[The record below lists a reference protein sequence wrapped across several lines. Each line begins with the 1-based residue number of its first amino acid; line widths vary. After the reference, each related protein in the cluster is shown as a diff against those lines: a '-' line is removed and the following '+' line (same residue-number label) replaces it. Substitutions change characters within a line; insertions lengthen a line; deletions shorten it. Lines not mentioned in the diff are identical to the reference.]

1 MANFNMS
8 VPHHLP
14 QDEALDRIK
23 NLLGEAKRDHGDKI
37 SDLTENWNGNTGTF
51 SFKAMGFAV
60 SGTLT
65 VQPTTIDIDA
75 DLPFAASMFKGTIKS
90 LINQKAGELLK

>member
-1 MANFNMS
+1 MS
-8 VPHHLP
+8 VPHHLK

-23 NLLGEAKRDHGDKI
+23 NLLSEAKRDHGDKI
-37 SDLTENWNGNTGTF
+37 SDLKENWNGNTGSF

-65 VQPTTIDIDA
+65 VQPTTVDIDA
-75 DLPFAASMFKGTIKS
+75 ELPFAASMFKGTIKS